1 MRTLLI
7 VILSI
12 VMLHLK
18 MQAQN
23 PVVIPDTISG
33 VNFNLNILDT
43 SHTFYP
49 GFTTNTYGVNADY
62 FGPTLIFNKGDS
74 IDITVS
80 NQLMDTT
87 TLHWHGLHVSAA
99 NDGGPHITI
108 PPGTTWNPKFTV
120 RDQAAT
126 YWYHPHLH
134 MMTNMH
140 VTGGA
145 AGFIIVRDTQ
155 EAAFDL
161 PRTYGID
168 DFPLAIQS
176 KCFDAQKQILI
187 DNAYDSV
194 MMVNGTLNPYLDLP
208 AQIIRLRI
216 LNASPERVY
225 NLGLS
230 NGQSFHQIA
239 SDGGLLNAPVTLTR
253 LVLAPGERAE
263 ILLDLNGMSGQSFN
277 LMSFASQLPNGIYGA
292 TQPGMMPGQSIP
304 GYTSNPLN
312 GADFMI
318 LSINVLPA
326 TLNPVTNIPSALII
340 NTPYNIASANIT
352 RQLTFSPVNMG
363 PTAIQGPFFINNS
376 VFDMGVINYTIP
388 YNNIEVW
395 TLTNQTPIAHPFHL
409 HAVQFYI
416 TQING
421 VPAPLNQQG
430 RKDVVLV
437 PPLQSVSF
445 ITRFET
451 FCDSMM
457 PFMYHCHMLPH
468 EDDGMMGQFVVS
480 CPVGT
485 GINDNPSGNS
495 GLSVTPNPSSGI
507 FNIQSTGSPF
517 TLEVT
522 DFSGK
527 QILNARSP
535 ENKFQL
541 DMQNYSSGM
550 YFLKITTAES
560 QYVAKII
567 LE

>member
-7 VILSI
+7 VIISI
-12 VMLHLK
+12 VVVHMK
-18 MQAQN
+18 SYAQN
-23 PVVIPDTISG
+23 QLLIPDTISG

-43 SHTFYP
+43 THTFYP
-49 GFTTNTYGVNADY
+49 GFITNTFGVNADY

-74 IDITVS
+74 IDITVH

-155 EAAFDL
+155 EAALNL
-161 PRTYGID
+161 PRNYGTD

-194 MMVNGTLNPYLDLP
+194 MMVNGTINPYFDLP
-208 AQIIRLRI
+208 AQLIRLRI

-230 NGQSFHQIA
+230 NGQNFYQIA
-239 SDGGLLNAPVTLTR
+239 GDGGLLDNPVTLTR

-263 ILLDLNGMSGQSFN
+263 ILLDLNGMAGQNFN
-277 LMSFASQLPNGIYGA
+277 LMSFASELPNGIYGA
-292 TQPGMMPGQSIP
+292 AQPGMMPGQSIP
-304 GYTSNPLN
+304 GYTLNPLN

-318 LSINVLPA
+318 LNVNVVQA
-326 TLNPVTNIPSALII
+326 TANPVTTLSSALIV
-340 NTPYNIASANIT
+340 NTPYNIASANAT
-352 RQLTFSPVNMG
+352 RQLTFTPVNMG

-376 VFDMGVINYTIP
+376 TFDMDVINYTIP
-388 YNNIEVW
+388 YDNIEIW
-395 TLTNQTPIAHPFHL
+395 TLTNQTPIAHPFHI

-421 VPAPLNQQG
+421 NPAPLNQQG

-451 FCDSMM
+451 FCDSVV

-468 EDDGMMGQFVVS
+468 EDEGMMGQFTVA
-480 CPVGT
+480 CPLGT
-485 GINDNPSGNS
+485 GISENPFGNS
-495 GLSVTPNPSSGI
+495 DWSITPNPSSGI
-507 FNIQSTGSPF
+507 FNIHVMGSSF
-517 TLEVT
+517 KLQVF
-522 DFSGK
+522 DLNGK
-527 QILNARSP
+527 LILNTHSP

-541 DMQNYSSGM
+541 DMQGYSAGL